1 MPSILKLTLTP
12 KGKKFKT
19 HMDDRRTE
27 YSKCYGTMRRFYM
40 LLKEAVKK
48 LSHKL
53 RSQKLEETRTN
64 TRP

>member
-48 LSHKL
+48 TLPQT
-53 RSQKLEETRTN
+53 QKPKTRGN
-64 TRP
+64 